1 MAIRKTI
8 SKIDRDGVVTDSRI
22 EVGSLVHTMSGE
34 QISML
39 TLCWRWFS
47 RKFRT
52 IDDPLELDFFHFL
65 LLDPFS
71 LAFNHSCDPNCGFRN
86 MRDLHAIRT
95 IEAEEELT
103 FDYSLNARGIH
114 FWWKMSCMCKC
125 GAKNC
130 RGVVGNIATLPTD
143 VYAKYLSKGAIPKQ
157 FRISRRF
164 TIGSWRLGI

>member
-1 MAIRKTI
+1 MDYTPISQGASNTDLPEGQVALRKTI
-8 SKIDRDGVVTDSRI
+8 STIDREGVVTDSRI

-39 TLCWRWFS
+39 TLCRRWFS
-47 RKFRT
+47 QKFRT

-65 LLDPFS
+65 ILDPLS

-86 MRDLHAIRT
+86 MRDLHAIQT
-95 IEAEEELT
+95 IEAGEELT

-114 FWWKMSCMCKC
+114 FWWNMSCMCKC

-130 RGVVGNIATLPTD
+130 RGSCRQYCGTA
-143 VYAKYLSKGAIPKQ
+143 Y
-157 FRISRRF
+157 
-164 TIGSWRLGI
+164 

>member
-1 MAIRKTI
+1 VVIRKTI
-8 SKIDRDGVVTDSRI
+8 SRIDGEGVVTDSRI

-39 TLCWRWFS
+39 TLCWRWCS
-47 RKFRT
+47 RRFRT

-65 LLDPFS
+65 ILDPLS
-71 LAFNHSCDPNCGFRN
+71 LAFNHSCDPNCGFKN

-95 IEAEEELT
+95 IEAGEELT

-114 FWWKMSCMCKC
+114 FWWNMSCMCKC

-130 RGVVGNIATLPTD
+130 RGVVGNIAALPTD
-143 VYAKYLSKGAIPKQ
+143 VYDKYLSIGVIPKQ